1 MNTLASVP
9 DTLATLT
16 CIPVSV
22 GVPVA
27 GPMRH
32 AKVVSDVHDDVAHE
46 YSSDAKLAVGV
57 RSVGAKAMP
66 VTVAVSPPDEGAL
79 LLPTRAKLTTGPGV
93 GKVQIMND
101 SHAH

>member
-1 MNTLASVP
+1 M
-9 DTLATLT
+9 
-16 CIPVSV
+16 
-22 GVPVA
+22 
-27 GPMRH
+27 
-32 AKVVSDVHDDVAHE
+32 AHE

-57 RSVGAKAMP
+57 KSVRPNNMP

-93 GKVQIMND
+93 GNVQIMND